1 MAGPAE
7 SATSNIFTLPD
18 LGEGLDEA
26 ELIEWCVEVGQHV
39 AEFDPLARMETAKA
53 VVDVPSPREGTVA
66 VLHAKPGQFVKVG
79 SPLVTFSS
87 GVASAG
93 AGSSESARKAPERAG
108 SVATQPDEN
117 REDAGTVV
125 GTLSEVPGVSAPP
138 GKSLAAPAVRR
149 VAKEMG
155 VDLSCVTGTGIAG
168 RITLHDVQLAAGV
181 KRPKRVPPGGT
192 GTPGGGA
199 KSASGAGGA
208 ATGRSAKGRR
218 QSDRANWRDVNDREL
233 TELALLPPDHA
244 RRLEPGD
251 HPLPPPGD
259 VRIPLRG
266 IRRTIA
272 EHLRHSVTHAVHFT
286 VMDEADVTALDE
298 LRRRLV
304 AASGEKV
311 SLLPFVAMAACRV
324 LASPPF
330 DRLNS
335 TVDDEKSEIVQHR
348 AVHLGIATE
357 TEAGLMVPVLRDAQT
372 LGILEA
378 ARRIAALAHSARE
391 RTVPREQLTGSTFTI
406 SNFGAYAG
414 RFATPIINYPEAA
427 ILAMGRAREGVVAR
441 AGLIGVG
448 RLLPLSLAADHR
460 VVDGSTAAQALAKII
475 DLLQNPDQLMPP
487 AR

>member
-1 MAGPAE
+1 MPAP
-7 SATSNIFTLPD
+7 SDSPANIFILPD

-39 AEFDPLARMETAKA
+39 AEFDTLARMETAKA
-53 VVDVPSPREGTVA
+53 VVDVPSPREGTIA
-66 VLHAKPGQFVKVG
+66 VLHGKPGQFVKVG

-87 GVASAG
+87 AAAPGDQSKRQQPQRTKPAAQSANQSAAQSG
-93 AGSSESARKAPERAG
+93 NAGDESR
-108 SVATQPDEN
+108 Q
-117 REDAGTVV
+117 DAGTVV
-125 GTLSEVPGVSAPP
+125 GSLSEVPGVSAPP

-155 VDLSCVTGTGIAG
+155 VDLSKVTGTGIAG
-168 RITLHDVQLAAGV
+168 RITLRDVQLAAGV
-181 KRPKRVPPGGT
+181 ARPKRQPPA
-192 GTPGGGA
+192 GA
-199 KSASGAGGA
+199 SNEDESPDANSVK
-208 ATGRSAKGRR
+208 RR
-218 QSDRANWRDVNDREL
+218 RTDRTNWRDVNDREL
-233 TELALLPPDHA
+233 TELAMLPPDHA

-251 HPLPPPGD
+251 HPLPPPAD

-266 IRRTIA
+266 VRRTIA

-311 SLLPFVAMAACRV
+311 TLLPFVAMAACRI

-335 TVDDEKSEIVQHR
+335 TVDDEKAEIIQHR

-372 LGILEA
+372 LGVLEA

-414 RFATPIINYPEAA
+414 RFGTPIINYPEAA
-427 ILAMGRAREGVVAR
+427 ILAIGRAREGVVAR
-441 AGLIGVG
+441 AGMIGVG

-460 VVDGSTAAQALAKII
+460 VVDGSTAATALAKIM

>member
-1 MAGPAE
+1 MPAP
-7 SATSNIFTLPD
+7 SDSPANIFILPD

-39 AEFDPLARMETAKA
+39 GEFETLARMETAKA
-53 VVDVPSPREGTVA
+53 VVDVPSPRAGTVA
-66 VLHAKPGQFVKVG
+66 VLHGKPGQFIKVG

-87 GVASAG
+87 AASPADQSQQQQPQRIKPAAKSANRSANQSGAQSGSAG
-93 AGSSESARKAPERAG
+93 DESR
-108 SVATQPDEN
+108 Q
-117 REDAGTVV
+117 DAGTVV
-125 GTLSEVPGVSAPP
+125 GSLSEVPGVSAPP

-155 VDLSCVTGTGIAG
+155 VDLSKVTGTGIAG
-168 RITLHDVQLAAGV
+168 RITLRDVQLAAGV
-181 KRPKRVPPGGT
+181 ARPKRQPP
-192 GTPGGGA
+192 A
-199 KSASGAGGA
+199 ASDDQGESPDANYV
-208 ATGRSAKGRR
+208 KRR
-218 QSDRANWRDVNDREL
+218 RTDRTNWRDVNDREL
-233 TELALLPPDHA
+233 TELAMLPPDHG

-251 HPLPPPGD
+251 HPLPPPAD

-266 IRRTIA
+266 VRRTIA

-286 VMDEADVTALDE
+286 VMDEADVTALEE

-311 SLLPFVAMAACRV
+311 TLLPFVAMAACRI
-324 LASPPF
+324 LAAPPF

-335 TVDDEKSEIVQHR
+335 TVDDEKAEIIQHR

-372 LGILEA
+372 LGVLEA

-414 RFATPIINYPEAA
+414 RFGTPIINYPEAA
-427 ILAMGRAREGVVAR
+427 ILAVGRAREGVIAR
-441 AGLIGVG
+441 AGMIGVG

-460 VVDGSTAAQALAKII
+460 VVDGSTAATALAKIM